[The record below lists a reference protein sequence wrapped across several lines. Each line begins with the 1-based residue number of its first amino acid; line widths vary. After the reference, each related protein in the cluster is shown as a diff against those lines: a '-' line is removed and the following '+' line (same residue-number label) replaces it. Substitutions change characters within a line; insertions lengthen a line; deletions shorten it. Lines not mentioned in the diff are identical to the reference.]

1 MRFSQTKLKLLVV
14 GLAGIQTRISLM
26 ISLLNCN
33 APSGGRTRKTDT
45 SRRILSPV
53 RLPISPP
60 AHIKFNCLSGTRT
73 HDILINSQ
81 TL

>member
-1 MRFSQTKLKLLVV
+1 MRFSQTKFKLLVV

-33 APSGGRTRKTDT
+33 APGGGRTRKTVPG
-45 SRRILSPV
+45 RRILSPV

-60 AHIKFNCLSGTRT
+60 THIKLTV
-73 HDILINSQ
+73 
-81 TL
+81 